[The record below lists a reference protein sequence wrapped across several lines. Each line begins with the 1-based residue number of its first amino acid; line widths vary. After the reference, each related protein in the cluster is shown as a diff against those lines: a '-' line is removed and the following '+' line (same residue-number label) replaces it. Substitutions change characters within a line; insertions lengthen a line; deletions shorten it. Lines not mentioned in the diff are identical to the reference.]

1 MEKTKLFLLTFLL
14 GISMFLQAQ
23 SIKEQIELSK
33 ASNLKTF
40 VYAGAWKYDN
50 KFSHGYLEF
59 FPETDST
66 LLFYFSVYTEAG
78 HESDLINRI
87 SISNNIG
94 TLALKEDSESECK
107 ISFSFTNNKCFVST
121 DGNSNCFNFF
131 TAGTSI
137 EGTYLNTSKDIPL
150 FINKGKLHYS
160 SIKNIQDFSNIDY
173 SKDEIEDKSS
183 TISEDIT
190 AETASDTIYEIK
202 DVNTA
207 PSFIGGTSALMEFIS
222 SNVRYSSLARENG
235 LEGYVY
241 VKFYIDRDGSIKDPV
256 VIKDKVGGGCDYEAI
271 RVCKRMPNWNA
282 GILNGKR
289 VRVYYTLPVKFSLSK

>member
-1 MEKTKLFLLTFLL
+1 MEKTKLFLLASLL
-14 GISMFLQAQ
+14 GISIFVQGQ

-33 ASNLKTF
+33 VSNLKTF
-40 VYAGAWKYDN
+40 VYAGVWKYDN

-59 FPETDST
+59 YPETDST

-87 SISNNIG
+87 SISNNFG
-94 TLALKEDSESECK
+94 TLVLKNDGESECK
-107 ISFSFTNNKCFVST
+107 ISFNFINNKCVVST
-121 DGNSNCFNFF
+121 DGNSNCLNFF

-160 SIKNIQDFSNIDY
+160 SIKNIQDFSIIDY
-173 SKDEIEDKSS
+173 SKDEIEEKKPN
-183 TISEDIT
+183 IAEDIKV
-190 AETASDTIYEIK
+190 ESDTIYEVK

-235 LEGYVY
+235 LEGNVY
-241 VKFYIDRDGSIKDPV
+241 VKFYIDIDGSIKDPV
-256 VIKDKVGGGCDYEAI
+256 VIKDKVGGGSDYEAI
-271 RVCKRMPNWNA
+271 RVCKKMPNWNP
-282 GILNGKR
+282 GILNGKT
-289 VRVYYTLPVKFSLSK
+289 VRVHYTLPVKFSLNK